1 MKRKITKIVLLL
13 FVIVLL
19 FSACMK
25 EPVLRI
31 ETEKQSFLPVY
42 IYKVSDTTYDQNS
55 AYYGEYYSGYYS
67 GDAIDRSKYDTSIM
81 EEKEIYVVDR
91 IKRECNDKISF
102 HVQVSKSDPS
112 SQATVPSQ
120 ITVSGSGTIKEIS
133 KVFRP
138 QKTDKTDT
146 YIISYYTPVYRQIEA
161 ISLGFSSLKEAENT
175 ITKTTFETVKSNVT
189 IFYE

>member
-13 FVIVLL
+13 FEIVLL
-19 FSACMK
+19 FTACMK
-25 EPVLRI
+25 EPVSRI
-31 ETEKQSFLPVY
+31 EINGESYSPVY
-42 IYKVSDTTYDQNS
+42 IYKVSDMTYDQNS
-55 AYYGEYYSGYYS
+55 AYYSEYYSGYYS
-67 GDAIDRSKYDTSIM
+67 GDAIDWSKYDTSIM

-91 IKRECNDKISF
+91 IKRECDDKISF

-120 ITVSGSGTIKEIS
+120 IAVSGSGTIKEIS

-146 YIISYYTPVYRQIEA
+146 YIISYYTRQIEA

-175 ITKTTFETVKSNVT
+175 IKKSTFETVKSNVT